1 MPGNDKNSLTIKA
14 HNIDFAYD
22 NKEKVL
28 DNLSFEFNSQHI
40 NFIIGRNGIGKTT
53 VTKIIAGLLKPAAG
67 RLVLNGTDLF
77 SLYENNKIKCSYLP
91 TNPGKLFIGMTI
103 HEEIK
108 ICRSYFGSEAEL
120 IKDDVDFYLSQN
132 DRILSTFSNGEK
144 YKAALL
150 SALWSAPDI
159 LILDEPFILLDYK
172 NRIEQIK
179 KILLLKKMQKMII
192 IWVTHRIEETLLSK
206 NNILLLD

>member
-1 MPGNDKNSLTIKA
+1 MPGNNSSSLTIKA

-22 NKEKVL
+22 NKKNVL
-28 DNLSFEFNSQHI
+28 ENLNFEFNSKHI

-53 VTKIIAGLLKPAAG
+53 VTKIIAGLLRPDNG
-67 RLVLNGTDLF
+67 NLVLNGTDLF

-91 TNPGKLFIGMTI
+91 TNPEKLFIGMTL

-108 ICRSYFGSEAEL
+108 ICRSYFGRESEL
-120 IKDDVDFYLSQN
+120 IQDDVAFYLSQN
-132 DRILSTFSNGEK
+132 DRILSTLSNGEK

-179 KILLLKKMQKMII
+179 KILLLKKTKKMII